1 MSSMPPKT
9 MSPFGP
15 GVPAD
20 SALLCV
26 SLELSRST
34 WLVTSLVPGSAKM
47 SRHQVEGGDAAAL
60 LNLLRHL
67 QGKAAKRLGM
77 PVRIVAIQEAGL
89 DGFWLDRF
97 LQAEGIESH
106 VVDPGSVAVPRRRR
120 RAKTDRI
127 DGELLVRTLS
137 AWLRGEPRV
146 CSMVMPPRPEEEDRR
161 RLTRERDILLKER
174 VVHTNRIAGLLAAQ
188 GIHGYRPLRRDC
200 RARLKELETGDGRPL
215 PQRLTAEI
223 GRELDRLELV
233 KQQIVDVEA
242 ARDALLALQ
251 NKTAQDAV
259 AATPGRLLLPL
270 KSIGQEIASVL
281 WLEGFYRSFDNRRQ
295 LAAFSGLAPSP
306 WRSGKIDHDQGI
318 AKSGNAKL
326 RTTMIELSWLWL
338 RYQPDSALSRWF
350 RDRVRGN
357 DTRRYRKIM
366 IVAMARKL
374 LIALWRFVTKGVVPE
389 GAEMKAA

>member
-1 MSSMPPKT
+1 MPSTPPKT
-9 MSPFGP
+9 IAQP
-15 GVPAD
+15 GTAILND
-20 SALLCV
+20 CAMLCV
-26 SLELSRST
+26 SLELSLST
-34 WLVTSLVPGSAKM
+34 WLVTSLAPGSAKM
-47 SRHQVEGGDAAAL
+47 SRHQVEGGNAAAL

-77 PVRIVAIQEAGL
+77 PVRIVTIQEAGL
-89 DGFWLDRF
+89 DGFWLDRL

-106 VVDPGSVAVPRRRR
+106 VVDPASVAVPRRRR

-127 DGELLVRTLS
+127 DGELLVRTLA

-146 CSMVMPPRPEEEDRR
+146 CSVVMPPSPEEEDRR
-161 RLTRERDILLKER
+161 RLTRERDVLLKER

-200 RARLKELETGDGRPL
+200 RARLKELETGDGWPL
-215 PQRLTAEI
+215 PQRLKAEI

-233 KQQIVDVEA
+233 KQQIVEVEA
-242 ARDALLALQ
+242 ARDALLASQ
-251 NKTAQDAV
+251 DKTAT
-259 AATPGRLLLPL
+259 TPGKLLLQL
-270 KSIGQEIASVL
+270 KSIGPEIASVL

-306 WRSGKIDHDQGI
+306 WRSGKVDHEQGI

-357 DTRRYRKIM
+357 DTRRYRKIT

-389 GAEMKAA
+389 GAVMKAA